1 MGFFKL
7 ILIKKMKTSFF
18 SFLLIILI
26 IKCEEKKNGSLEE
39 KQLEERIKMILKS
52 ENLDKE
58 NTINKSQFEKIF
70 RKLFDEGKEEVEKKE
85 EKKILEGE
93 EQKMFNLLLNQVVA
107 LLLKEVPDT
116 IEVDKIKDY
125 LKQEKI
131 QEIFGKVL
139 SNTNLQ
145 EFEKNMKN
153 EEKKKKE
160 EKTSDL

>member
-1 MGFFKL
+1 
-7 ILIKKMKTSFF
+7 MKTSFF

-26 IKCEEKKNGSLEE
+26 IKCEEKKNSSLEE

-52 ENLDKE
+52 EKLDKE

-93 EQKMFNLLLNQVVA
+93 EEKMFNLLLNQVVA

-139 SNTNLQ
+139 SGTNLQ

>member
-1 MGFFKL
+1 M
-7 ILIKKMKTSFF
+7 IISFF
-18 SFLLIILI
+18 NGFNKYFWIFSSF
-26 IKCEEKKNGSLEE
+26 
-39 KQLEERIKMILKS
+39 
-52 ENLDKE
+52 DK
-58 NTINKSQFEKIF
+58 KIF

-93 EQKMFNLLLNQVVA
+93 EQKMFNLLLNQVVT
-107 LLLKEVPDT
+107 LLLKEVPDK

-145 EFEKNMKN
+145 
-153 EEKKKKE
+153 
-160 EKTSDL
+160 

>member
-1 MGFFKL
+1 MDL
-7 ILIKKMKTSFF
+7 INIFEF
-18 SFLLIILI
+18 FLLLI
-26 IKCEEKKNGSLEE
+26 RKFLENYLMKEKK
-39 KQLEERIKMILKS
+39 KLK
-52 ENLDKE
+52 
-58 NTINKSQFEKIF
+58 
-70 RKLFDEGKEEVEKKE
+70 KKE

-107 LLLKEVPDT
+107 LLLKEVPDK

>member
-1 MGFFKL
+1 
-7 ILIKKMKTSFF
+7 
-18 SFLLIILI
+18 
-26 IKCEEKKNGSLEE
+26 
-39 KQLEERIKMILKS
+39 
-52 ENLDKE
+52 
-58 NTINKSQFEKIF
+58 
-70 RKLFDEGKEEVEKKE
+70 
-85 EKKILEGE
+85 
-93 EQKMFNLLLNQVVA
+93 MFNLLLNKVVA

-160 EKTSDL
+160 GKTSDL

>member
-1 MGFFKL
+1 
-7 ILIKKMKTSFF
+7 MKTSFF
-18 SFLLIILI
+18 SFLFIILI

>member
-1 MGFFKL
+1 
-7 ILIKKMKTSFF
+7 MKTSFF

>member
-1 MGFFKL
+1 
-7 ILIKKMKTSFF
+7 MKTSFF
-18 SFLLIILI
+18 SFLFIILI
-26 IKCEEKKNGSLEE
+26 IKCEEKKNSSLEE

-107 LLLKEVPDT
+107 LLLKEVPDK